1 MPQSG
6 TSGSVGA
13 VGGQP
18 PAATRPASAGM
29 TATEWIP
36 APPPVI
42 PAPPPV
48 IPAPPPVI
56 PAPPPV
62 IPAKLVPDPD
72 RGAGIH
78 SGQRIPKLGV

>member
-18 PAATRPASAGM
+18 PAATRP
-29 TATEWIP
+29 
-36 APPPVI
+36 V
-42 PAPPPV
+42 
-48 IPAPPPVI
+48 
-56 PAPPPV
+56 PPPV

-78 SGQRIPKLGV
+78 PGQPIPKLGV